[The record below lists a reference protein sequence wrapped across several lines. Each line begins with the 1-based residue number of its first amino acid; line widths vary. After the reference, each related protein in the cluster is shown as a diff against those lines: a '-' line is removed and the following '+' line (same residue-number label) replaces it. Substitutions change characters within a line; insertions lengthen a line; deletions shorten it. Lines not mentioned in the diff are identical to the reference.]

1 MSISI
6 SIAKPLADIQ
16 GLSNIVLSAFAPGAQ
31 PKRSSQLSDS
41 LDTSSADN
49 CQKSLLSV
57 IEAQIIPQLM
67 QAHTSVAD
75 SQTAPKTSRTFTD
88 EEIEQFSESCLGNEL
103 DQPLAYVMGLIEQ
116 GVSIESVFID
126 LITPAARWLGQQWEL
141 DQG

>member
-16 GLSNIVLSAFAPGAQ
+16 GLSNIVLSAFAPDAQ

-57 IEAQIIPQLM
+57 IEAQIIPQFPRTHQRKRTLSRLR
-67 QAHTSVAD
+67 QPLLGVQHLGAHGAKSNSARFDDAQNGGV
-75 SQTAPKTSRTFTD
+75 
-88 EEIEQFSESCLGNEL
+88 
-103 DQPLAYVMGLIEQ
+103 DQP
-116 GVSIESVFID
+116 
-126 LITPAARWLGQQWEL
+126 
-141 DQG
+141 

>member
-1 MSISI
+1 MSSSI
-6 SIAKPLADIQ
+6 YQSIGSCLFLPGEPHEYQHFNCQTLADIQ

-31 PKRSSQLSDS
+31 PKRSAQLSDS

-75 SQTAPKTSRTFTD
+75 SPKLRQRHRARSLNKKSNNFP
-88 EEIEQFSESCLGNEL
+88 N
-103 DQPLAYVMGLIEQ
+103 
-116 GVSIESVFID
+116 
-126 LITPAARWLGQQWEL
+126 PA
-141 DQG
+141 